1 MVDWEDIQKTHGQ
14 TVWSVAYRILAH
26 EEDARDCFQEV
37 FLEAFG
43 KSNADA
49 VGNWG
54 GFLRWLATRRA
65 IDLLRTRRRQRT
77 VALAD
82 QEFPAPALVS
92 RTVEWLETIEAV
104 RQELTQ
110 LPESQA
116 TAFWLFSVE
125 GLSYQDIADHTRSNV
140 NSVGLLIYRARQRLK
155 LRLSTLASDWNDQKS
170 SIAHE

>member
-14 TVWSVAYRILAH
+14 TVWAVAYRILAH

-37 FLEAFG
+37 FLQAIRLP
-43 KSNADA
+43 NVDLIT
-49 VGNWG
+49 NWG
-54 GFLRWLATRRA
+54 AFLRWLATRRA

-77 VALAD
+77 IALAD
-82 QEFPAPALVS
+82 QELTASGSVS
-92 RTVEWLETIEAV
+92 GTVELFETIEAV
-104 RQELTQ
+104 RQELTR

-125 GLSYQDIADHTRSNV
+125 GLNYQEIADHTQSNV
-140 NSVGLLIYRARQRLK
+140 NSVGLQIHRARQQLKQRLR
-155 LRLSTLASDWNDQKS
+155 RLADDCNDQKS